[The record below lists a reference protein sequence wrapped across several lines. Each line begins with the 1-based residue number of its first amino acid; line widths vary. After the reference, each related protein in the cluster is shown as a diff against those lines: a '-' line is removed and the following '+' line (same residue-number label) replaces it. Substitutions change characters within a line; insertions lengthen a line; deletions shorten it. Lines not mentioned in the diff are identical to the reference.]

1 MKALEEKI
9 LAEGQVCPGNV
20 LKVGSFLNH
29 RIDVDFMMEMGKEI
43 ARLFSD
49 ANINKIVTIE
59 ASGIAIA
66 VAAAA
71 AMHVPVVFAKKHKT
85 SNIPGDV
92 YSSMVYSFTHK
103 TEYPVVISREFLSP
117 EDRVL
122 IVDDFLAHG
131 NALNGLSDIVRQ
143 SGGSVEG
150 MAIAIEKGFQQGGDK
165 LRAQGMRVES
175 LAIVDEMNDGKIV
188 FRPQD

>member
-1 MKALEEKI
+1 MKALEQKI

-20 LKVGSFLNH
+20 LKVGCFLNH
-29 RIDVDFMMEMGKEI
+29 RIDVDFLMQMGEEI
-43 ARLFSD
+43 ARLFKTE
-49 ANINKIVTIE
+49 NINKIVTIE

-92 YSSMVYSFTHK
+92 YSSMVYSYTHK
-103 TEYPVVISREFLSP
+103 TEYPVVISKEFLESD
-117 EDRVL
+117 DRVL

-131 NALNGLSDIVRQ
+131 NAINGLMDIIAQAGAKTVGV
-143 SGGSVEG
+143 S
-150 MAIAIEKGFQQGGDK
+150 AAIEKGFQGGGDK
-165 LRAQGMRVES
+165 LRESGLHVES
-175 LAIVDEMNDGKIV
+175 LAVVDAMEDGNIV
-188 FRPQD
+188 FRG

>member
-9 LAEGQVCPGNV
+9 LAEGEVHPGNV

-29 RIDVDFMMEMGKEI
+29 RIDTDFLMEMGAEI
-43 ARLFSD
+43 ARLFAD
-49 ANINKIVTIE
+49 CKINKIVTIE

-71 AMHVPVVFAKKHKT
+71 VMHVPVVFAKKHKT
-85 SNIPGDV
+85 LNIPGDV

-103 TEYPVVISREFLSP
+103 AEYPVVISKEFLSSQ
-117 EDRVL
+117 DRVL

-131 NALNGLSDIVRQ
+131 NALIGLVDIAKQ
-143 SGGSVEG
+143 AGATVEG
-150 MAIAIEKGFQQGGDK
+150 AAIAIEKGFQRGGDK
-165 LRAQGMRVES
+165 LRATGMRVES
-175 LAIVDEMNDGKIV
+175 LAIVEEMSDNSIT
-188 FRPQD
+188 FRT